1 MLVCPGCVWGS
12 RSPSRWVGRKHQSV
26 CMPKKKAQGLCD
38 HSKHMLMSMDSFK
51 AAHVVQIMYAL
62 VHSFEAAH
70 MVQIMYA

>member
-1 MLVCPGCVWGS
+1 
-12 RSPSRWVGRKHQSV
+12 
-26 CMPKKKAQGLCD
+26 
-38 HSKHMLMSMDSFK
+38 MLMSMDSFK